1 MIRQR
6 YIDIVK
12 GLSILCIVLLH
23 YGLGVFPNQLNV
35 FIGSFMITAFYV
47 TSGWVDG
54 MSTKKLPIKTF
65 IRKRFGQLGLPYLYW
80 SGIFIAFDLVLW
92 CFDYYDGKYIAKEIY
107 KTITLRGIGT
117 LWFLPALLGGG
128 IIWHWLKQKN
138 KIVLLLFLIFTII
151 YQEIYNIYLAGGDT
165 EIAQIVNAPF
175 RTIHNILQ
183 AWVGIAFG
191 YYAYKWTKI
200 KGPAG
205 LFVIG
210 VAFIGFS
217 YMAANFYPFTR
228 GWSYFAPLWGPL
240 GLIYLFK
247 SVEKYNLFS
256 YFVYWGK
263 NSLNLMLTHY
273 SITLVMAQIIFEKI
287 LCIPF
292 YGKNTLVAFACS
304 LPIQHLLVYL
314 VNRFAI
320 KTLGKTK
327 Q

>member
-1 MIRQR
+1 M
-6 YIDIVK
+6 
-12 GLSILCIVLLH
+12 LLH
-23 YGLGVFPNQLNV
+23 YGLGAFPNQINV

-54 MSTKKLPIKTF
+54 MSTKKLPIKIF
-65 IRKRFGQLGLPYLYW
+65 IRKRFAQLGLPYLYW
-80 SGIFIAFDLVLW
+80 SGILIAFDLVLW

-138 KIVLLLFLIFTII
+138 KIVLLSFLIFTII

-210 VAFIGFS
+210 VAFYRFLLYGGQFLSIYKRLVIFRSFMGTIG
-217 YMAANFYPFTR
+217 T
-228 GWSYFAPLWGPL
+228 
-240 GLIYLFK
+240 YLF
-247 SVEKYNLFS
+247 V
-256 YFVYWGK
+256 
-263 NSLNLMLTHY
+263 
-273 SITLVMAQIIFEKI
+273 
-287 LCIPF
+287 
-292 YGKNTLVAFACS
+292 
-304 LPIQHLLVYL
+304 
-314 VNRFAI
+314 
-320 KTLGKTK
+320 
-327 Q
+327 